1 MAQNLVQTD
10 LDAAQTVKRAFVD
23 ADDAHRI
30 NIVTVDPLAVFPTTQ
45 AALNVLGSFNIDFSS
60 ISHTT
65 PFVITAGLASI
76 AKQILVADTTGQT
89 DKILF
94 GTTTLYTNPGCE
106 RAYPVAIPASTSISI
121 QSAESSDPVAGNYII
136 TILG

>member
-23 ADDAHRI
+23 ADDAHR
-30 NIVTVDPLAVFPTTQ
+30 VDLVGVDPTVVISTVQGGLT
-45 AALNVLGSFNIDFSS
+45 VLGSFNIDFSS

-65 PFVITAGLASI
+65 PFQFTAGFASLV
-76 AKQILVADTTGQT
+76 KQIMVADTTGQT

-94 GTTTLYTNPGCE
+94 GSTTIYTNPGCE
-106 RAYPVAIPASTSISI
+106 RAYPVAIPALTPISI
-121 QSAESSDPVAGNYII
+121 QSAESSDPVAGSYII